1 MSKPWAP
8 SHVSEVAK
16 GLGIDLRISGEVKHS
31 LVILLQSKL
40 REITKQME
48 QIKIH
53 NGDNYYYDYFQRWGI
68 NKYIMSKR

>member
-40 REITKQME
+40 REITKQMDFE
-48 QIKIH
+48 KLLTMRMVKLLKVNQ
-53 NGDNYYYDYFQRWGI
+53 
-68 NKYIMSKR
+68 